1 MNKDSKTIAVI
12 AASLTVAFLSC
23 LICTVFVLTRLKATS
38 NNVPQQKEYIYVDAQ
53 KESFTTSSC
62 IEDEDIRIWIVKEYF
77 DQIGVFSEEGE
88 LVRMIEIYVKTLP
101 EADRILLRE
110 GIKLTSDKA
119 LEALIEDYTS

>member
-1 MNKDSKTIAVI
+1 V
-12 AASLTVAFLSC
+12 FL
-23 LICTVFVLTRLKATS
+23 LTRLKATS
-38 NNVPQQKEYIYVDAQ
+38 NNVPPQKEYIYVDAQ

>member
-1 MNKDSKTIAVI
+1 MNKDSKIIAAT
-12 AASLTVAFLSC
+12 AASLTIAFLSC
-23 LICTVFVLTRLKATS
+23 LICTVLVLTRLKAAST
-38 NNVPQQKEYIYVDAQ
+38 NVTPQKEYVYVNAQ
-53 KESFTTSSC
+53 KEAITTESG

-77 DQIGVFSEEGE
+77 EQIGVFNEDGE

-110 GIKLTSDKA
+110 GIKLNSDKA